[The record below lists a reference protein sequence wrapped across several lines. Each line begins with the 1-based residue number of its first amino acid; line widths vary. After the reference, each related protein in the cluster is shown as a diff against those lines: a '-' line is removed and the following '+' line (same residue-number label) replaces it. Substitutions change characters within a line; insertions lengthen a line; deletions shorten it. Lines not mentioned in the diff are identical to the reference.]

1 MGLTDDEV
9 AFYDALD
16 DNESAREV
24 LGDATLKKI
33 AKELVDMVRRNVTID
48 WTQRENVQTRLR
60 LMVKKVL
67 RKYHYPP
74 YKQEKATL
82 TVLELSKLLGYE
94 RVN

>member
-48 WTQRENVQTRLR
+48 WTQRENV
-60 LMVKKVL
+60 
-67 RKYHYPP
+67 
-74 YKQEKATL
+74 
-82 TVLELSKLLGYE
+82 
-94 RVN
+94 